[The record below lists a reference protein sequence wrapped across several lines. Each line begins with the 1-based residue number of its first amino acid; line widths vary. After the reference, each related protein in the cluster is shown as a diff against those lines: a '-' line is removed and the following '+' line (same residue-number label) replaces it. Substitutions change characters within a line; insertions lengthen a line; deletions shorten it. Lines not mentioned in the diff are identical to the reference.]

1 MTSDAKRSTAWVEFH
16 DSTLVAVAAADND
29 VELMLSGYVHRW
41 EQMGAARR
49 GTGWTQPVR
58 IVVRHAHA
66 PALALTSAVAIS
78 DARLQTGDVM
88 HGNLVELPL
97 GTTEA
102 VRLHLVLTT
111 GDFVDVVGTGIE
123 IDVTGTPIFVEDLP
137 ADLDPER

>member
-41 EQMGAARR
+41 EQMG
-49 GTGWTQPVR
+49 
-58 IVVRHAHA
+58 RHAHA

>member
-1 MTSDAKRSTAWVEFH
+1 
-16 DSTLVAVAAADND
+16 
-29 VELMLSGYVHRW
+29 
-41 EQMGAARR
+41 
-49 GTGWTQPVR
+49 
-58 IVVRHAHA
+58 
-66 PALALTSAVAIS
+66 
-78 DARLQTGDVM
+78 M